1 MLICKELNN
10 KEIMREKEG
19 KGRRVLE
26 GSGKGCGKR
35 EENMGKRDG
44 VMKGS
49 EIGELWENG
58 RMR

>member
-1 MLICKELNN
+1 
-10 KEIMREKEG
+10 MREKEG

-35 EENMGKRDG
+35 EENMGKRDE